1 VTLRQR
7 VRFYQQL
14 AVLNRAGLPLRTG
27 LQRLRERM
35 PGRQIDTLA
44 EKISAGEPIG
54 DAFTAAG
61 FTPFECHLV
70 AAGERSAQLDAVF
83 QHLGEFWSRQA
94 QMFRTLVRQLY
105 YPAVILIVAL
115 LLNAVVDFIFVSA
128 PAAVINLVEAVAAYG
143 AAGFIIYTLVR
154 VSLSSEAAQ
163 RFWLALPIIGRAL
176 STAFA
181 YRWITA
187 VKLEYGA
194 GVPLPDAVAD
204 AWRASGY
211 ASGKRLA
218 VEGQAALREGAELS
232 TLVQRWRQ
240 LPRDW
245 VDFIETGEVSGALE
259 TAFANLEKETAFE
272 WDLAQKRMNDWVPKI
287 VYFVALVIAGA
298 QIAFILFREV
308 SSPFDALNKALGQ

>member
-1 VTLRQR
+1 LRQR

-14 AVLNRAGLPLRTG
+14 AVLTRAGLPMRTG
-27 LQRLRERM
+27 LQRLRERISS
-35 PGRQIDTLA
+35 REIEVLT
-44 EKISAGEPIG
+44 EKISQGEPVG

-61 FTPFECHLV
+61 FSPFECHLV
-70 AAGERSAQLDAVF
+70 AAGERSAQLDSVF
-83 QHLGEFWSRQA
+83 THLGEFWERQR

-105 YPAVILIVAL
+105 YPGIVLVIAL
-115 LLNAVVDFIFVSA
+115 LLNAVIDLVFVSQA
-128 PAAVINLVEAVAAYG
+128 AAVIHLIEAFACYG
-143 AAGFIIYTLVR
+143 AAGFVIYTLVR
-154 VSLSSEAAQ
+154 VSWNSEAMQ

-187 VKLEYGA
+187 LKLEHGA
-194 GVPLPDAVAD
+194 GVPMPDAVAD

-211 ASGKRLA
+211 ASGRRLA
-218 VEGQAALREGAELS
+218 EEGQAALREGQELS
-232 TLVQRWRQ
+232 TLVQKWRQ

-259 TAFANLEKETAFE
+259 TAFANLEKETAQE

-287 VYFVALVIAGA
+287 VGFFVLLIAA
-298 QIAFILFREV
+298 MQIFAILFREIV
-308 SSPFDALNKALGQ
+308 SPINSITNAIGQ